1 MSLYVSSTLR
11 GFHVCLF
18 KQPSTDYVEMGNGI
32 PKEREVDKSERR
44 DVSRVGTESVSNKYF
59 EFLPISQK
67 MTTET
72 QTI

>member
-1 MSLYVSSTLR
+1 
-11 GFHVCLF
+11 
-18 KQPSTDYVEMGNGI
+18 MGNGI